1 MKKNIFVTGRQVS
14 GKSMI
19 GYERYIN
26 VFVNLLLYSEN
37 NLSITGIP
45 RVGKTSLAK
54 EALRRVEAQYDGKLN
69 VICVDLAGMHSF
81 EEFLGS
87 LSDKAMDIILLDEE
101 LGKDRVLNVYIKK
114 LKTLAM
120 TSQSYRDTLKAIF
133 KQLSI
138 NFDYR
143 TILMIDEFDVAQ
155 ELFPSV
161 AEYEFLRDICT
172 DIDIKLTLVLVSRRQ
187 LYMIEKKN
195 FNNSTFHGVVTTYNI
210 RGFEDEEFEEFYALL
225 QSEYS
230 IVLGEKDRKRIYY
243 YAGNLPLIWSIF
255 GYNLVETVRNRQEKN
270 IEMLFERSM
279 IDINN
284 YYKTIYA
291 CLLNDHISTEGACK
305 EVCSIEKLMAV
316 IFGPNLDLVQQD
328 VDLLTS
334 MGYLSNEEGRYYSL
348 SQYFMLFLRNQNYQ
362 VDSWNMIITLEKK
375 IKIMI
380 RKQMQLK
387 TGHEVISYDVWADLL
402 TAIGAG
408 CQLDMYDT
416 FMENS
421 MQSFSCDVDLLDVI
435 SLDLVISILQVE
447 WESIY
452 SKFFNNDSWS
462 SWESKLR
469 LCARVRNPLAHG
481 HEEYLTSEERINVNT
496 YCEEILKQLQ
506 STDACTDVKTADLIR
521 QAATIKAMQR
531 KFFSLHTHDVEK
543 EMVGK
548 NTLFSAVLQ
557 QNKGIKGYID
567 YNGEYYKAF
576 IGKNKWENCFPG
588 VPIRE
593 HIGKIFQVKISKVNV
608 SQNAIALE
616 LL

>member
-1 MKKNIFVTGRQVS
+1 MKRNIFVTGRQVS

-26 VFVNLLLYSEN
+26 EFVNLLLYSEN

-54 EALRRVEAQYDGKLN
+54 VALRRVEEQYDGKLN
-69 VICVDLAGMHSF
+69 VICVDLAGMHGF

-114 LKTLAM
+114 LKTLDM
-120 TSQSYRDTLKAIF
+120 RSQSYRDTLKAIF
-133 KQLSI
+133 KQFSI
-138 NFDYR
+138 KFQYR

-155 ELFPSV
+155 ELFPSI
-161 AEYEFLRDICT
+161 AEYEFLRDLCT
-172 DIDIKLTLVLVSRRQ
+172 DIDIKLTLMLVSRRQ

-210 RGFEDEEFEEFYALL
+210 RGFEDKEFEEYYALL
-225 QSEYS
+225 QSEYN
-230 IVLGEKDRKRIYY
+230 IVLGEEDKKRIYY

-255 GYNLVETVRNRQEKN
+255 GYNLVETVRNGQEKN
-270 IEMLFERSM
+270 IDALFERSM

-291 CLLNDHISTEGACK
+291 CLLHDHISAEGACK

-334 MGYLSNEEGRYYSL
+334 MGYLDNEEGRYYSL

-375 IKIMI
+375 IKMMI
-380 RKQMQLK
+380 RKQMQLR
-387 TGHEVISYDVWADLL
+387 TGREVIPYDTWAELL
-402 TAIGAG
+402 TAIGAA

-421 MQSFSCDVDLLDVI
+421 MQSFSCDVDLLDVM

-447 WESIY
+447 WESTY
-452 SKFFNNDSWS
+452 SKFFNNDSWN

-469 LCARVRNPLAHG
+469 LCAHARNPLAYG
-481 HEEYLTSEERINVNT
+481 HEEYLTAEERINVNA

-506 STDACTDVKTADLIR
+506 STDACTDIKTIDLIC
-521 QAATIKAMQR
+521 QAATIKDMQK
-531 KFFSLHTHDVEK
+531 KFFSLLTHDVET
-543 EMVGK
+543 EMIGK
-548 NTLFSAVLQ
+548 NTLFSAALQ

-567 YNGEYYKAF
+567 YNGECYKAF

-593 HIGKIFQVKISKVNV
+593 HIGKTFQVKISKVNV
-608 SQNAIALE
+608 LQNAIVLE